1 MILNDLEL
9 KSAFEAASQLEE
21 ALDSLPNNGDR
32 LATIQKESIRHQLI
46 ELQND
51 IDLYEQLQ
59 DGHFTTKGA
68 LQLDEVANY
77 LICARISKKITQE
90 QLADHLDIKPEEF
103 TKIEASQ
110 YAGVNLSRIINISH
124 YLQLDIKKIVNA
136 DGEAVFEENEAD
148 LLDWSTLPVN
158 EMQKRGWIDKGT
170 NKLEAAKKFVKD
182 SFGFGLQ
189 PALNR
194 KTSFTGKTS
203 KKASLLAWQAQ
214 VLSSAN
220 KVIRSKEIPSFE
232 LNDSWIPELVQLS
245 KHVNGP
251 VLAREFLEKKGIVW
265 VYEPHLEGTYLDGGA
280 MLAENGTPII
290 GMTLRHDRI
299 DNFWFVLLH
308 ELGHVFLHLSNIG
321 NEFVDENV
329 GEKQDGESL
338 EDEADLFALDSL
350 IPPDLWKTAVSR
362 VMQTN
367 TAIEGDANKMGI
379 HPAVIAGRWRKEKG
393 DYRIFNDLV
402 GYGKVREMF

>member
-9 KSAFEAASQLEE
+9 QSSLKAASELQE
-21 ALDSLPNNGDR
+21 ALDSFKDDGDW
-32 LATIQKESIRHQLI
+32 LNAIQKESMRHQLQDLNYDI
-46 ELQND
+46 KLYGDLQHGNFKTKNHLKLAELP
-51 IDLYEQLQ
+51 
-59 DGHFTTKGA
+59 
-68 LQLDEVANY
+68 NY
-77 LICARISKKITQE
+77 LICARISKNITQD
-90 QLADHLDIKPEEF
+90 QVAAYLNIQPEEF

-110 YAGVNLSRIINISH
+110 YAGVSLSRIINVSH
-124 YLQLDIKKIVNA
+124 YLNLDIKKIVNS
-136 DGEAVFEENEAD
+136 DGKTVFEENEDD
-148 LLDWSTLPVN
+148 LIDWSALPIN

-170 NKLEAAKKFVKD
+170 NTLESAKQFIKG

-220 KVIRSKEIPSFE
+220 KIIRSKEIPSFE

-245 KHVNGP
+245 KHENGP
-251 VLAREFLEKKGIVW
+251 VLATELLERKGIIW
-265 VYEPHLEGTYLDGGA
+265 IYEPHLEGTYLDGGA

-321 NEFVDENV
+321 NEFVDEKV
-329 GEKQDGESL
+329 GEDQDGEDL

-362 VMQTN
+362 VMPTN

-379 HPAVIAGRWRKEKG
+379 HPAIIAGRWRKEK
-393 DYRIFNDLV
+393 DNYRKFSDLV